1 MSSNLKKS
9 NSFSKQLSKSKS
21 TTNLTANNEKSKSKN
36 PNKTSNKDSN
46 KKIQRSVSD
55 KTLSSDKNNLSSDKN
70 NLSSNKNNLSSNK
83 KISSN
88 KSISSPNKINIPQN
102 NNLNSQNNNLN
113 LQNNNLSSSQLI
125 NDKINQFKKKEDTD
139 VKALVDRGYQI
150 LKNMDDI
157 DEIKQGYHIKLKLK
171 STSKKKNNKIIQG
184 GFLLKVVKE
193 IVDGKLEFYMQLKSY
208 NKIYRYNLDT
218 VAYIFY
224 KEVTPNAIKIEK
236 LEKKIEY
243 MEKKH
248 KLDYLKLVKLVKL
261 GKI

>member
-1 MSSNLKKS
+1 MSLKIKKS

-21 TTNLTANNEKSKSKN
+21 TTNLSTPTKSDKLGGKSDKLGKSDKISKLEK
-36 PNKTSNKDSN
+36 PE

-55 KTLSSDKNNLSSDKN
+55 K
-70 NLSSNKNNLSSNK
+70 
-83 KISSN
+83 
-88 KSISSPNKINIPQN
+88 SISQPTVS
-102 NNLNSQNNNLN
+102 
-113 LQNNNLSSSQLI
+113 LQTI
-125 NDKINQFKKKEDTD
+125 NDKINSFKKKEEYSSD
-139 VKALVDRGYQI
+139 VKALVERGYQI

-171 STSKKKNNKIIQG
+171 STTKKNNNKIIQG

-193 IVDGKLEFYMQLKSY
+193 IIDGKLEFYMQVKSY
-208 NKIYRYNLDT
+208 NRIYRYNLDT

-224 KEVTPNAIKIEK
+224 KEVTPNALKIEK